1 MAKTSRKSNA
11 RAAKAGKAKRATRA
25 RKTPAR
31 TRATPDEEARIDACD
46 LEFHDGEAT
55 PDAELPEATGG
66 VEILRGT
73 RRRAAHQRM

>member
-1 MAKTSRKSNA
+1 MPKTSRKSNT
-11 RAAKAGKAKRATRA
+11 RAAKAGKANRTTRA
-25 RKTPAR
+25 RRARAR
-31 TRATPDEEARIDACD
+31 TQATLDEEARIDACD
-46 LEFHDGEAT
+46 FEFHDSEAT